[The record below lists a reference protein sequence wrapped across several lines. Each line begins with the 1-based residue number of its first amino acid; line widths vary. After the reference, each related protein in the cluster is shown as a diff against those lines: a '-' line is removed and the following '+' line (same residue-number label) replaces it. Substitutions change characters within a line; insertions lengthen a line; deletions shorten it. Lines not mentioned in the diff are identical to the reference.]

1 MPAGHHI
8 TALILPLSEGGM
20 ATGLTGSGLAAGIM
34 AGDLRP
40 SALVAGDGGL
50 LGHVTGLKNAPCLI
64 DGGGVIAAGL
74 RGKTRIALDVQI
86 GSRPSAED
94 VAWAVLDSSEIEG
107 GLTVRQG
114 LKLITAALAGKIS
127 GADSTTVR
135 IRSAVADDV
144 ERITATVDEHG
155 NRTAITVDLG

>member
-34 AGDLRP
+34 VAGFRP
-40 SALVAGDGGL
+40 SALM
-50 LGHVTGLKNAPCLI
+50 N
-64 DGGGVIAAGL
+64 GGGVVAAGL